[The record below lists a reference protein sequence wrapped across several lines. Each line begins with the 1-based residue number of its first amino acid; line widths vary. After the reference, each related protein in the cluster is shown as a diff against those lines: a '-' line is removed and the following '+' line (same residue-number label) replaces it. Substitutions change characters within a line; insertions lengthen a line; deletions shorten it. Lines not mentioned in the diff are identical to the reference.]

1 MSGAENAMTTKNYE
15 TKMKESG
22 SGGRDSLLFFRIVR
36 DIFSMTVSIKQR
48 PEAREGASSPDV
60 QGRAV

>member
-22 SGGRDSLLFFRIVR
+22 SGGRDSLLFL
-36 DIFSMTVSIKQR
+36 
-48 PEAREGASSPDV
+48 
-60 QGRAV
+60 